1 MALDQNFK
9 HLDIREALENT
20 HMRGRNIT
28 FLDDFSRNEIHSLFQ
43 AAKMLEPFMRTGTDL
58 LKGKVLYTLFFQP
71 STRTR
76 CSHENAMH
84 RLGGSVITE
93 ADPTHNSSVAKN
105 MRM

>member
-71 STRTR
+71 STRTFNIG
-76 CSHENAMH
+76 SSASTVPIPAM
-84 RLGGSVITE
+84 I
-93 ADPTHNSSVAKN
+93 P
-105 MRM
+105 MY

>member
-43 AAKMLEPFMRTGTDL
+43 AAKMLEPVHANRYGSFEGQSA
-58 LKGKVLYTLFFQP
+58 LYAFFPAFYPYSLF
-71 STRTR
+71 T
-76 CSHENAMH
+76 
-84 RLGGSVITE
+84 
-93 ADPTHNSSVAKN
+93 
-105 MRM
+105 

>member
-58 LKGKVLYTLFFQP
+58 LKGSIRFFSSLLPVLAVHMKTQCIGL
-71 STRTR
+71 
-76 CSHENAMH
+76 AA
-84 RLGGSVITE
+84 L
-93 ADPTHNSSVAKN
+93 
-105 MRM
+105 

>member
-43 AAKMLEPFMRTGTDL
+43 ASKMLEPFMRTGTDL
-58 LKGKVLYTLFFQP
+58 EGQSALYAFFPAFYPYSLF
-71 STRTR
+71 T
-76 CSHENAMH
+76 
-84 RLGGSVITE
+84 
-93 ADPTHNSSVAKN
+93 
-105 MRM
+105 

>member
-58 LKGKVLYTLFFQP
+58 LKGKVLYRFF
-71 STRTR
+71 
-76 CSHENAMH
+76 
-84 RLGGSVITE
+84 
-93 ADPTHNSSVAKN
+93 SSLLPVLAVHMKTQCIGLAAL
-105 MRM
+105 

>member
-43 AAKMLEPFMRTGTDL
+43 AAKMLELAEDVIH
-58 LKGKVLYTLFFQP
+58 LKDD
-71 STRTR
+71 SR
-76 CSHENAMH
+76 EI
-84 RLGGSVITE
+84 RLNRSCEPVRIF
-93 ADPTHNSSVAKN
+93 
-105 MRM
+105 